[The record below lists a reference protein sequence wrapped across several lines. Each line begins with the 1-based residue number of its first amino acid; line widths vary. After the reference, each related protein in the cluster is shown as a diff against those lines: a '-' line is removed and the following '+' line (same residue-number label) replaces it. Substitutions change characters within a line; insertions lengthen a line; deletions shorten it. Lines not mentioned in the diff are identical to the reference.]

1 MLSLP
6 HPSRAAGCPSPC
18 FLVLFERPSC
28 ECLALRVRVCV
39 WRVQCVCGRHYPAIQ
54 DFIRNSAPGVTGL
67 QVTYTQGAPPNL
79 FMQDAAGMTLEE
91 VSIANWKSEHI
102 AEYLSEKLASA

>member
-1 MLSLP
+1 MY
-6 HPSRAAGCPSPC
+6 
-18 FLVLFERPSC
+18 
-28 ECLALRVRVCV
+28 VCV

-54 DFIRNSAPGVTGL
+54 DFIRNSAPGVKGL
-67 QVTYTQGAPPNL
+67 QITYTQGAPPNL
-79 FMQDAAGMTLEE
+79 FMQDAAGTTLEE